1 MLCLLSL
8 AVPCRGFDDGHRRPS
23 TFFLLEFMVLRVHS
37 GTRRHSLLTTAQELQ
52 RSGPSF
58 PRVRTLEL
66 SLECAQDRHLVSNI
80 LSEDDDVKTGN
91 AAT

>member
-1 MLCLLSL
+1 
-8 AVPCRGFDDGHRRPS
+8 
-23 TFFLLEFMVLRVHS
+23 MVLRVHS
-37 GTRRHSLLTTAQELQ
+37 GTRRHWLLTTAQELQ

-58 PRVRTLEL
+58 ARVRTPEL

-91 AAT
+91 AGDVAT